1 MKYIVLLALL
11 SLTSVG
17 IAQSVNNNVDGVQF
31 FSQVIMTDD
40 ISSSDLGNIQQ
51 DLNQNPNVQMARVD
65 QLNKTIFIV
74 TQPLDNFERESFESW
89 IGANATL
96 VECYRQGVHGVDDF
110 IPFDANFCTNSE

>member
-31 FSQVIMTDD
+31 FSQVIMADD
-40 ISSSDLGNIQQ
+40 ISSSELGDIQQ

-65 QLNKTIFIV
+65 QMNKTIFVV
-74 TQPLDNFERESFESW
+74 TQPLDSFERESFESW
-89 IGANATL
+89 IGANASL
-96 VECYRQGVHGVDDF
+96 VNCYRQGVQGVDDF
-110 IPFDANFCTNSE
+110 IPFDDNFCTNSE